1 MKLYIPTSSLNLNNI
16 LSSESISPAS
26 FYRCRGFG
34 YSSIYKIDLNPFE
47 NSILLYE
54 NCPKFEI
61 AKSDLENHAMVIE
74 VETDD
79 CGCDLSSHLK
89 PTPNEGVYQ
98 LGKTIYLNP
107 YSTKIYFFSV
117 QHYRTA
123 LSLTEQSGETKLAKL
138 YSGTFEVRRAGDKE
152 YQIDKCVDLAEMD
165 LSSVCFDQRLNRIK
179 GFAYAY
185 TIAANRSVPKYI
197 IKAKHIINEVSNL
210 AYAIV
215 NSPSGRGTQMQIDQ
229 LRYLLEEFTQL
240 TNSPFY
246 SAMKQIVDEAKLS
259 EIDALM
265 KQYGVSFRFSHSYN
279 HLFPQLTSSINE
291 GYNPIENALNEMR
304 QWVTVEEATIKA
316 DAFLLDGIGLT
327 PSKITQFEDKTVGKE
342 ETRTYYQNLINDIFS
357 SMEIYESTLNMEK
370 MSLADSI
377 TRTVKGYIGDAW
389 DESPTKKYLNNLR
402 RNIAGQEEFSLQWNK
417 GLISAIAAF
426 LLKGDSH
433 DKLTRFLTDC
443 EIEDGRLAFGFYG
456 CACGFANMSRV
467 FTDELLNNED
477 SAYLS
482 KIYKEIYRQLF
493 RIELAG
499 DLLIVQPRFTTGLT
513 EQVYDVLEGLP
524 LSADS
529 QRKIQDALD
538 CESRRQDPQAL
549 WFIINTLLPRSSKA
563 RDAIEDLL
571 CNNENNYAS
580 KAELE
585 SAIWRRLRQLPAKS
599 ITKGFKEKLQQ
610 AIDLEDK
617 QGDPQAFLCILDDMM
632 STSSKE
638 YKTLKKR
645 FCPEAKKKT
654 SRIIEKV
661 TDAVDGVLDFFSPHQ
676 GGHDVNSASK
686 PKACIGQSLLCGL
699 IVDTDIELLIRRMR
713 SECEV
718 SNPKIIENFE
728 YIHKTHQSYERGN
741 KDTIRHFRNLCFP
754 KDHTK
759 VGKID
764 ETPTNKRE
772 VDAIVEWLQHNFRD
786 SNVR

>member
-1 MKLYIPTSSLNLNNI
+1 MKLFIPTSSLNLNNI

-26 FYRCRGFG
+26 FYRSRGFG

-79 CGCDLSSHLK
+79 CGFDLSSHVK

-107 YSTKIYFFSV
+107 YSTKIYFFST

-197 IKAKHIINEVSNL
+197 IKAKHIINEASNL

-265 KQYGVSFRFSHSYN
+265 KQYGVSFRFSHSYS

-327 PSKITQFEDKTVGKE
+327 PSKITQFEDGAVTKKT
-342 ETRTYYQNLINDIFS
+342 TREYYQNLINDIFS
-357 SMEIYESTLNMEK
+357 SMEIYESTLNTEK
-370 MSLADSI
+370 MGLADNI
-377 TRTVKGYIGDAW
+377 TRTIKEYIGEAW
-389 DESPTKKYLNNLR
+389 NDSQTKKLLNNLR
-402 RNIAGQEEFSLQWNK
+402 RNIAGQEEFSIQWDK

-433 DKLTRFLTDC
+433 EKLSKFLTDC

-456 CACGFANMSRV
+456 CTCGFANMSRV
-467 FTDELLNNED
+467 FTDELLCSED
-477 SAYLS
+477 HSYIS
-482 KIYKEIYRQLF
+482 SIYKKLHKQLHQ
-493 RIELAG
+493 IDLEGELS
-499 DLLIVQPRFTTGLT
+499 LRMQQPTSHLREEVYDIIRTEKFKQ
-513 EQVYDVLEGLP
+513 EQVDAIENALIIEEKKYDSE
-524 LSADS
+524 
-529 QRKIQDALD
+529 
-538 CESRRQDPQAL
+538 AL
-549 WFIINTLLPRSSKA
+549 WFIVNTLITRKSEA
-563 RDAIEDLL
+563 RDIVEEILKSKREFRTREELEGEIWAGLRRLGKKKVSKPFMDNLKRAIE
-571 CNNENNYAS
+571 
-580 KAELE
+580 LE
-585 SAIWRRLRQLPAKS
+585 EQRGNP
-599 ITKGFKEKLQQ
+599 E
-610 AIDLEDK
+610 
-617 QGDPQAFLCILDDMM
+617 AFLCILDDSMEK
-632 STSSKE
+632 TDKA
-638 YKTLKKR
+638 YKKLKKR
-645 FCPEAKKKT
+645 LCPEHKT
-654 SRIIEKV
+654 TVATVIDTAVDKV
-661 TDAVDGVLDFFSPHQ
+661 HEVVDGVLNLFPGYSEKVTTDRAAVH
-676 GGHDVNSASK
+676 ASYT
-686 PKACIGQSLLCGL
+686 PTLPRL
-699 IVDTDIELLIRRMR
+699 IVDVDKEELARIIQ
-713 SECEV
+713 SAINI
-718 SNPKIIENFE
+718 SNDKIIKNLK
-728 YIHKTHQSYERGN
+728 YVHDQHQTYERAN
-741 KDTIRHFRNLCFP
+741 KEVIRHFRNLCFP
-754 KDHTK
+754 KDPTK
-759 VGKID
+759 TGSIEV
-764 ETPTNKRE
+764 TPSNRGE
-772 VDAIVEWLQHNFRD
+772 VDAIEVWLQNNFKD
-786 SNVR
+786 

>member
-1 MKLYIPTSSLNLNNI
+1 MKLFIPTSSLNLNNI

-26 FYRCRGFG
+26 FYRSRGFG

-74 VETDD
+74 IETDD
-79 CGCDLSSHLK
+79 CGCDLSSHVK

-107 YSTKIYFFSV
+107 YSTKIYFFST

-197 IKAKHIINEVSNL
+197 IKAKHIINEASNL

-229 LRYLLEEFTQL
+229 LRYLLEVFTQL

-279 HLFPQLTSSINE
+279 HLFTQLTSSINE

-327 PSKITQFEDKTVGKE
+327 PSKLTQFEDGAVTKKA
-342 ETRTYYQNLINDIFS
+342 TRVYYQNLINDIFS
-357 SMEIYESTLNMEK
+357 SMEIYESTLNTEK
-370 MSLADSI
+370 MGLADNI
-377 TRTVKGYIGDAW
+377 TRTIKEYIGEAW
-389 DESPTKKYLNNLR
+389 NDSQTKKLLNNLR
-402 RNIAGQEEFSLQWNK
+402 RNIAGQEEFSIQWDK

-433 DKLTRFLTDC
+433 EKLSKFLTDC

-456 CACGFANMSRV
+456 CTSGFANMSRV
-467 FTDELLNNED
+467 FTDELLRMED
-477 SAYLS
+477 LS
-482 KIYKEIYRQLF
+482 YISTIYKKIHKQLHQVDLDG
-493 RIELAG
+493 EL
-499 DLLIVQPRFTTGLT
+499 LLRMQQPISHLREDVYDIMRAKKFKQ
-513 EQVYDVLEGLP
+513 EQVEAIEQALEIEEKKYDSE
-524 LSADS
+524 
-529 QRKIQDALD
+529 
-538 CESRRQDPQAL
+538 AL
-549 WFIINTLLPRSSKA
+549 WFIVNTLIPRRSEA
-563 RDAIEDLL
+563 RDVVEKILKNTRAYRTGEI
-571 CNNENNYAS
+571 YAGLRRLDKKKVPKPFMDKLR
-580 KAELE
+580 KAVELE
-585 SAIWRRLRQLPAKS
+585 
-599 ITKGFKEKLQQ
+599 E
-610 AIDLEDK
+610 K
-617 QGDPQAFLCILDDMM
+617 QGDPIAFMCILDDLIK
-632 STSSKE
+632 SKKDKA
-638 YKTLKKR
+638 YQSLKKR
-645 FCPEAKKKT
+645 FCADECTFSERIVDAVQEAK
-654 SRIIEKV
+654 
-661 TDAVDGVLDFFSPHQ
+661 DGVLDLFCGAGTAQEQEAHQ
-676 GGHDVNSASK
+676 LYCDPNTCQKLADLLPNDINLFEQFKEDLMWFQKEYQKGDNSQYYAKASRKNTRVIDALVRYIERK
-686 PKACIGQSLLCGL
+686 PYFNKL
-699 IVDTDIELLIRRMR
+699 DI
-713 SECEV
+713 
-718 SNPKIIENFE
+718 NKIIMRLRQL
-728 YIHKTHQSYERGN
+728 YY
-741 KDTIRHFRNLCFP
+741 
-754 KDHTK
+754 
-759 VGKID
+759 
-764 ETPTNKRE
+764 
-772 VDAIVEWLQHNFRD
+772 
-786 SNVR
+786 